1 MPSCS
6 AATSDFGKSPPPT
19 HTKVFED
26 HKMFGHFEKRAGGT
40 QKVNPLPASDM
51 WQLMFLRPPV
61 YGRMQTKPG
70 GP

>member
-1 MPSCS
+1 
-6 AATSDFGKSPPPT
+6 
-19 HTKVFED
+19 
-26 HKMFGHFEKRAGGT
+26 MFGHFEKRAGGT